1 MHYLFLISL
10 RLLINPFGNLFLLFT
25 LFLLTLPF
33 KNISWDNYIH
43 MQLKEII
50 QRSYVLFTQFP
61 QMLSCCKAKAQYYNQ
76 ESTLIKS
83 TNLIWLS
90 QYYMY
95 LCECLC
101 VLVCVYLVCAIL
113 TTYVGSC
120 IHHNYQDTKFLLIVL
135 VSEKGSHRVAQMVE
149 KIPGGVCAEHRLF
162 TKPYQPYSLP
172 LTSAGK
178 PYCHHLSGM
187 SKSICVCFFLVSL
200 SVKK

>member
-76 ESTLIKS
+76 ESTLIKF

-101 VLVCVYLVCAIL
+101 VLICVYLVCAIS

-120 IHHNYQDTKFLLIVL
+120 IHHRYQDTKFLLIVL
-135 VSEKGSHRVAQMVE
+135 VSDFHIRSFYQMYGASLLYL
-149 KIPGGVCAEHRLF
+149 IPWN
-162 TKPYQPYSLP
+162 TKPLQFNFSREKNLWSWE
-172 LTSAGK
+172 LRGK
-178 PYCHHLSGM
+178 CT
-187 SKSICVCFFLVSL
+187 
-200 SVKK
+200 

>member
-76 ESTLIKS
+76 ESTLIKF

-101 VLVCVYLVCAIL
+101 VLICVYLVCAIL

-120 IHHNYQDTKFLLIVL
+120 IHHHYQDTKFLLIVL
-135 VSEKGSHRVAQMVE
+135 VSDFHIRSFYQMYGASLLYLIPWNMKPLQFNFSRGKISGLGNWEESVLREGKRAVTEWHRW
-149 KIPGGVCAEHRLF
+149 
-162 TKPYQPYSLP
+162 
-172 LTSAGK
+172 
-178 PYCHHLSGM
+178 
-187 SKSICVCFFLVSL
+187 
-200 SVKK
+200 